1 MGDSCKKFVVPTEVS
16 KWCHFT
22 HTFEFTFCQHWVLF
36 MQMRMTFED
45 VCNIICCS
53 LAQAWHGTSTSRGG
67 HCVSQSCHRNEQHV
81 LGMVTH
87 TTRYSV
93 HLTMQCPRKE
103 RDEMSGCTREM
114 TLICPGPPS
123 EVIALA
129 QSGKERLCM
138 EGGNFSG
145 QHTFRL
151 PGNPSANALACRHT
165 NQDGEDEMQ
174 PTSICPLHVFCPGLQ
189 HRERSSL
196 AGFLSWG
203 FSSQAGGAQLLLA
216 T

>member
-114 TLICPGPPS
+114 TRTPWFVL
-123 EVIALA
+123 ALPL
-129 QSGKERLCM
+129 RL
-138 EGGNFSG
+138 
-145 QHTFRL
+145 L
-151 PGNPSANALACRHT
+151 PLRS
-165 NQDGEDEMQ
+165 
-174 PTSICPLHVFCPGLQ
+174 
-189 HRERSSL
+189 RERRDC
-196 AGFLSWG
+196 AWRVVT
-203 FSSQAGGAQLLLA
+203 SQANTHSGFPEIHLQMP
-216 T
+216 